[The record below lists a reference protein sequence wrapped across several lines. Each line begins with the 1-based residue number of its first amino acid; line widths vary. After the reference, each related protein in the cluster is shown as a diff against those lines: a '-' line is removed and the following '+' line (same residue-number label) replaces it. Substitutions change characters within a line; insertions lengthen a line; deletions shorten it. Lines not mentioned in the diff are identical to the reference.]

1 MARILVDYGAKVDL
15 QNGEGQTALHI
26 CAAEG
31 DEAMLKYF
39 YGVRAS
45 ASIADNLDRTPMH
58 VAAGK
63 FPSPLLLHPKVQH
76 SVIISYLSH
85 SSPKPFFFLSPEKG
99 HASVIEILA
108 DKFKASIFERTKDGS
123 TLMHIASLNGHAEC
137 ANMLFKKGVYLHMPN
152 KRGARSIHT
161 AARYGHI
168 GIINTLVQR
177 GEKVDVTTNV
187 RFHSFST
194 HVLLFYQNYLLNAH
208 FP

>member
-63 FPSPLLLHPKVQH
+63 FSCFFLLL
-76 SVIISYLSH
+76 L
-85 SSPKPFFFLSPEKG
+85 
-99 HASVIEILA
+99 
-108 DKFKASIFERTKDGS
+108 
-123 TLMHIASLNGHAEC
+123 
-137 ANMLFKKGVYLHMPN
+137 
-152 KRGARSIHT
+152 
-161 AARYGHI
+161 
-168 GIINTLVQR
+168 
-177 GEKVDVTTNV
+177 
-187 RFHSFST
+187 
-194 HVLLFYQNYLLNAH
+194 
-208 FP
+208 